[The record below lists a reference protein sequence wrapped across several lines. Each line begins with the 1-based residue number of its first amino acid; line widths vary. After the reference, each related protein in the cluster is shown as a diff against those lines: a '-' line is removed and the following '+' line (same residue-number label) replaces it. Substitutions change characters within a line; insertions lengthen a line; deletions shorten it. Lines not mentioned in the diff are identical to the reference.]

1 MATRN
6 NLTVTVAS
14 CFGILIFQGIEP
26 ANRAPFYGL
35 IAPIEKVSPE
45 EIAVGFHLL
54 FERIIR
60 TDQFDEAVIALRA
73 NTQGVMPKF
82 TYQHCK
88 TTFCVV
94 LENLGAE
101 MRDPMYR
108 QRKVLPM
115 TVKSLSNVNVRLNHT
130 IPGIVGYYQDFVS
143 RSDEHLLK
151 MRDYFIMKDLQ

>member
-1 MATRN
+1 M
-6 NLTVTVAS
+6 VTVAS
-14 CFGILIFQGIEP
+14 CFGSFIFQGIDP
-26 ANRAPFYGL
+26 ANRAPFYGF

-60 TDQFDEAVIALRA
+60 TDQFDEAVLALRA
-73 NTQGVMPKF
+73 STEGATPKF
-82 TYQHCK
+82 TYQHCE
-88 TTFCVV
+88 TTFSVV
-94 LENLGAE
+94 LENLGAQ
-101 MRDPMYR
+101 MRDPVYR
-108 QRKVLPM
+108 QRKALAL

-151 MRDYFIMKDLQ
+151 MRDYFVMKDLQ